1 MRRLFGLWLLSGP
14 RSFQDP
20 RIWREDRQSY
30 ALQTPFQRAV
40 GVRYIG
46 RSRPRFPDSNTGF
59 GSFVPGSQHISVIRA
74 FKGWFS
80 KPLRPQHLSLKDG
93 HLAQLR
99 RATGYALV
107 SSRHLRRVSL
117 YGANFVGTV
126 RVRDE
131 DAT

>member
-1 MRRLFGLWLLSGP
+1 MSIKTHCL
-14 RSFQDP
+14 
-20 RIWREDRQSY
+20 
-30 ALQTPFQRAV
+30 PFTLIHRVVLCPLILKIKILDYQV
-40 GVRYIG
+40 LEYIH
-46 RSRPRFPDSNTGF
+46 F
-59 GSFVPGSQHISVIRA
+59 GSFVPRSRHVSVIRA

-80 KPLRPQHLSLKDG
+80 KPLRPQDLALKDG

-117 YGANFVGTV
+117 HGASFVGIV